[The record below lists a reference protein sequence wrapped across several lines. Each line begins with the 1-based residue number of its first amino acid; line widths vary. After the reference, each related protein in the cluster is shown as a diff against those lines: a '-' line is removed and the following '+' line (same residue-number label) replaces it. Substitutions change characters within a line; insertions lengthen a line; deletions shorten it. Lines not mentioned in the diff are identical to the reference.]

1 MQAFTNNGTI
11 FFKPIISGTFVP
23 NGDLMG
29 MRVSFDPEIFEIKS
43 QELIENETTHLG
55 KYRRH
60 PRRDPIYT
68 PRKLLLDDRSRG
80 PRFFYFKESRIKY
93 LRLIT

>member
-1 MQAFTNNGTI
+1 
-11 FFKPIISGTFVP
+11 
-23 NGDLMG
+23 MG

-55 KYRRH
+55 KYRCH
-60 PRRDPIYT
+60 LRRDPIYI

-80 PRFFYFKESRIKY
+80 SRFFYFKESRINY
-93 LRLIT
+93 LGLIT